1 MARGRMIICDV
12 KGQEDFD
19 EFKAKLDRYYGNQVR
34 LLKK

>member
-19 EFKAKLDRYYGNQVR
+19 EFKAELDKHYGKQVR
-34 LLKK
+34 FLKK